1 MNQGVCGE
9 GGVIYFEIIT
19 LIVDG
24 SLLYG
29 VSGKLGEVYME
40 AFGRGH

>member
-1 MNQGVCGE
+1 MGRW
-9 GGVIYFEIIT
+9 GVIYLEIII

-40 AFGRGH
+40 AFGRGQ